1 MNDQREEP
9 LKTHIRRQMLEKETR
24 ELREIGKLNDR
35 KEWSDAAFEVIR
47 EILAERL
54 GEVPTQSGSGADIVE
69 DEFEDKYHKTDK
81 LWNISLWANTITGE
95 STGKG
100 VLLPLF
106 LGFGPL
112 LLLLAFNWLSPYPK
126 LVVSAESLEYL
137 TWTNRLS
144 TAWENIATIGLM
156 PAFIGGSE
164 HEGAV
169 LSQPGTQG
177 SKLPLGLGLAR
188 SWRARFIPLSIF
200 GWWRYHDLG
209 QQIARHA
216 PWLLQSPLRDRT
228 ETPILDKNPKT
239 EEC

>member
-1 MNDQREEP
+1 MSSKSVESSSRSAFVASTKMPVN
-9 LKTHIRRQMLEKETR
+9 LV
-24 ELREIGKLNDR
+24 IG
-35 KEWSDAAFEVIR
+35 AAFFNMFMIMTT
-47 EILAERL
+47 
-54 GEVPTQSGSGADIVE
+54 P
-69 DEFEDKYHKTDK
+69 
-81 LWNISLWANTITGE
+81 SLTRNTITGE
-95 STGKG
+95 STGKE
-100 VLLPLF
+100 VLLHLF

-239 EEC
+239 EECPLV